1 MVEVIFLFIQESM
14 SGKIIGN
21 MRDNGQKIKCQ
32 AKAFLNGQMV
42 DIIKVSSKM
51 TRDMVKVKCT
61 IQMDRNI
68 QVIGVMAN
76 RMDTGKFFKAQN

>member
-1 MVEVIFLFIQESM
+1 M

-68 QVIGVMAN
+68 
-76 RMDTGKFFKAQN
+76 